1 MSVPKVS
8 GSKGLQLHAP
18 LNTSVTYEDTQRFAH
33 VTAQALEQMYPHPIV
48 SDMTKVGPRGKVFID
63 WSQNAAHKT
72 TVAVYSMEQ

>member
-1 MSVPKVS
+1 VSVPKVS

-18 LNTSVTYEDTQRFAH
+18 LNTSVTYDDTQRFAH
-33 VTAQALEQMYPHPIV
+33 VTAQPLEQTYPHLIV
-48 SDMTKVGPRGKVFID
+48 SDMAKARRRGKIID